1 MQPIIELEKKDK
13 VDYRETLKDI
23 VKILSLEFKVNS
35 NEEQLVIEELYYDA
49 LKKIG
54 ILKDVENTREIE
66 ILKDFIIKELKI
78 DYYYFINLIKHF
90 SDEYGTEDKFY
101 SEENPIKNYC
111 EDYRLSKI
119 EEQAA
124 SIDPLLIDLFS
135 GAGGM
140 SLGFKHSGF
149 NIALANDI
157 EKACID
163 TYRHNHPE
171 VPPENVVLDDIQN
184 VLSYCQE
191 LLPDK
196 EIDLIIGGP
205 PCQGFSNANRQR
217 LIDDPR
223 NSLYKHFV
231 QFVDFIKPSFFVMEN
246 VVGMKTISE
255 QVIEDFE
262 ALGYDVHC
270 EVLNSSEFGV
280 PQNRKRLIFIGN
292 LVGVRS
298 EEIFKEIH
306 ANANDREKFLLRDA
320 LHGLKELRA
329 STVKNSTDLDTDETG
344 HKIDNNH
351 NNFEN
356 DYVKLI
362 NEKSS
367 KFIYNHK
374 ARYNNDRDIEIFGR
388 LYQGDRSDDE
398 KIADIMPYKNRN
410 HIFKDKYFKLQNDK
424 FSKTITAHMKFDC
437 NMYIHPTQARGLTPR
452 EAARVQSFPDDY
464 FFQGPYTKTYMQIG
478 NSVPPLM
485 GREIGNV
492 LKKYIE
498 QFKNKKSNIL

>member
-1 MQPIIELEKKDK
+1 MDLQPIIELEKKDK
-13 VDYRETLKDI
+13 IDYRNSLRDI
-23 VKILSLEFKVNS
+23 IKILSLEFS
-35 NEEQLVIEELYYDA
+35 MDTSDEQLIIEELYYDI

-54 ILKDVENTREIE
+54 LLKDVKNTKEIGLLRE
-66 ILKDFIIKELKI
+66 FIIKELKI
-78 DYYYFINLIKHF
+78 DYYYFINLIKQF

-111 EDYRLSKI
+111 EYFRLRKI
-119 EEQAA
+119 KEQAA
-124 SIDPLLIDLFS
+124 STNPLLIDLFS

-157 EKACID
+157 EKACVD

-184 VLSYCQE
+184 VMSYCKE
-191 LLPDK
+191 LLPNK
-196 EIDLIIGGP
+196 KIDLIIGGP

-223 NSLYKHFV
+223 NSLYKYFV

-246 VVGMKTISE
+246 VVGMKTISD

-292 LVGVRS
+292 LVGVPS
-298 EEIFKEIH
+298 KEIFNEIH
-306 ANANDREKFLLRDA
+306 DNSNDRNQYLLQDA
-320 LHGLKELRA
+320 LYGLKELKA
-329 STVKNSTDLDTDETG
+329 STIKNSTELDTDETG
-344 HKIDNNH
+344 HKIDKNIITQS
-351 NNFEN
+351 N
-356 DYVKLI
+356 DYMNLI

-367 KFIYNHK
+367 KFVYNHK
-374 ARYNNDRDIEIFGR
+374 ARYNNNRDIEIFGR
-388 LYQGDRSDDE
+388 LHQGDRSDDE

-464 FFQGPYTKTYMQIG
+464 FFQGAYTKTYMQIG

-485 GREIGNV
+485 GREIGKV

-498 QFKNKKSNIL
+498 KSKEI